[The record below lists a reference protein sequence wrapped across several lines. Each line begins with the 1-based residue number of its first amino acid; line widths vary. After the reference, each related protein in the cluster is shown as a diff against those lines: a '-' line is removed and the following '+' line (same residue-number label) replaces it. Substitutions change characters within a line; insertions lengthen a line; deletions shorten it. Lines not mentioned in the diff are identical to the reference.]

1 MRSQCGMVQAICY
14 PHSSMHSSRL
24 AALLALL
31 CSSVAFSQSAPDHP
45 YYSRLNT
52 FGLFGE
58 YSNNSSHIALGL
70 SQNRKLL
77 DFGASYSRRVFLNRY
92 IDGQYLAELTPIM
105 FESDP
110 IYHETIAYTSPPPAR
125 TFSNDLTLAQPCQPS
140 SESFST
146 VYQGVTYSETDT
158 ITCQRQWTFGE
169 GFSPLGFKANLL
181 PRRRI
186 QPVVTLL
193 GGYMFSTRPIP
204 VADASSANFTFS
216 VGAGFEWYRSA
227 NRSIRA
233 EYRYNHISNAGI
245 ADNPGIDSQLVQIT
259 YAFSHIGYN
268 RR

>member
-1 MRSQCGMVQAICY
+1 
-14 PHSSMHSSRL
+14 MHSSRL
-24 AALLALL
+24 ALLALL
-31 CSSVAFSQSAPDHP
+31 CASVAFSQSSPARP

-70 SQNRKLL
+70 AQNRKLL

-92 IDGQYLAELTPIM
+92 VDGQYMAELRPIM

-110 IYHETIAYTSPPPAR
+110 VFHETVAMTSPPPAR
-125 TFSNDLTLAQPCQPS
+125 TTSIDQTAAQVCRS
-140 SESFST
+140 SSASFST

-158 ITCQRQWTFGE
+158 LTCRRQWTFGE

-181 PRRRI
+181 PRHRV
-186 QPVVTLL
+186 QPVLTVL
-193 GGYMFSTRPIP
+193 GGYMFATQPIP

-227 NRSIRA
+227 TRSIRA
-233 EYRYNHISNAGI
+233 EYRYHHLSNAGI
-245 ADNPGIDSQLVQIT
+245 ADNPGIDSQLIQIT
-259 YAFSHIGYN
+259 YAFSHIGYK